1 MKEEIQND
9 KLELPK
15 VQLVCLLR
23 PKVGKNY

>member
-1 MKEEIQND
+1 MKQEIQND

-15 VQLVCLLR
+15 VQLVFMFR